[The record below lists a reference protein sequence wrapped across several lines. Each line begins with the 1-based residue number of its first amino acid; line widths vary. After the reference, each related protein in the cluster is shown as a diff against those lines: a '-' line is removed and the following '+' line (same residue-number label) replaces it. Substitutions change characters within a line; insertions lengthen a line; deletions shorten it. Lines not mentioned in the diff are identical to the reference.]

1 MFPVAVSIVT
11 FITVTIT
18 CLSVAS
24 PKQPS
29 SRIWGG
35 FINESGW
42 SNNGIVFL
50 TGLINPNFGFGG
62 LDGAIHLAED
72 CINPTVVVPL
82 ATIFSILTAVVT
94 TLCFAVAMLYCIN
107 DISSVLSSPTGLVND
122 DVL

>member
-1 MFPVAVSIVT
+1 MFLVAVSIVT
-11 FITVTIT
+11 FVTVTVT

-29 SRIWGG
+29 SKIWGG

-42 SNNGIVFL
+42 SNNAIVFF

-72 CINPTVVVPL
+72 CINPTAVVPL

-94 TLCFAVAMLYCIN
+94 TLCFAVAMLYCID
-107 DISSVLSSPTGLVND
+107 DIRVVLSSRTGLVDEN
-122 DVL
+122 VL